1 MLNVFILWHMHQPYY
16 VNPLTKTAMMPWV
29 RLHSVKGYFDMITL
43 LEDYPEVKVNF
54 NLTPVLVKQI
64 VEITNGEVTDLW
76 LEWSRKPAAELSH
89 EEKAL
94 LLENFFKINWDHLI
108 RPFPRYNEL
117 LSKRGFSI
125 SPESARE
132 MAHEWSEQELR
143 DLQVWYNLGWCGYRA
158 EHYFPRLTT
167 LKHKGRDFTEAEK
180 NEVLDI
186 HLEIMGLVIKKIW
199 GFEARGQVELTTTPF
214 YHPIL
219 PLVYDTN
226 LAKRCMP
233 GRNLPR
239 RFSHPE
245 DAGEQI
251 RLAVEQHERVF
262 GRKPRGLWPSEGSV
276 APELIPL
283 MKEAGIEYFCTD
295 EANLFRS
302 LDHDP
307 AWRGHKP
314 DHLELF
320 QGWSASHGGAK
331 VNAIFRERPLSDFIG
346 FVASKNSP
354 EQGAD
359 YLCQHI
365 EHIASV
371 APAPNKLLAL
381 ILDGENAWEHFP
393 DGGEG
398 FLRCFYDR
406 LSKSKSLRTV
416 RGSDYFEQF
425 PETKTTTTLHTG
437 SWINSDFDIWIGD
450 DYEENEA
457 WNLLGATRDFLA
469 KKIAEGGV
477 SAEVQKKAFD
487 AIHAAEGSDW
497 FWWFG
502 PDFNTDCDMLFDE
515 LFRIH
520 LQNVHRYLGAEPP
533 HVLSIPIQ
541 RSQSRQVA
549 QEPRRMTTPA
559 IDGQITSLSEWEGA
573 GLLQAGGEKG
583 AMFRG
588 DRLINSIRFG
598 YDQEFFYLAVDFVKF
613 KPCQLRFDFIKPA
626 FYRLLL
632 NLTNEAPSTP
642 AHSIS
647 MSFDGENYLPLGANC
662 TASRDR
668 ILEAA
673 IPINHLPWKEGDHIH
688 FIIQALE
695 NGVELER
702 HPDVGTIEF
711 GLVQN

>member
-1 MLNVFILWHMHQPYY
+1 MLNVFILWHMHQPDY

-43 LEDYPEVKVNF
+43 LEDYPACRMNF

-64 VEITNGEVTDLW
+64 VEITSGEVKDLW
-76 LEWSRKPAAELSH
+76 LEWSRKPSGELTLD
-89 EEKAL
+89 EKAIL
-94 LLENFFKINWDHLI
+94 LDNFFKINWDNLI

-117 LSKRGFSI
+117 LTKRGFSM
-125 SPESARE
+125 SPENARQI
-132 MAHEWSEQELR
+132 AKEWSNQDFL

-167 LKHKGRDFTEAEK
+167 LKKKGRDFTEDEK

-186 HLEIMGLVIKKIW
+186 HLEIMQLVLRKYAEL
-199 GFEARGQVELTTTPF
+199 EAKGQVELTTTPF

-219 PLVYDTN
+219 PLIYDTQF
-226 LAKRCMP
+226 AKRCMP
-233 GRNLPR
+233 GRNLPK

-245 DAGEQI
+245 DAESQL

-262 GRKPRGLWPSEGSV
+262 GRKPRGLWPSEGSI

-283 MKEAGIEYFCTD
+283 MKEVGIEYFCTD
-295 EANLFRS
+295 EANLFSS
-302 LDHDP
+302 LENDP

-320 QGWSASHGGAK
+320 QGWSASYGDSK

-354 EQGAD
+354 QQAAE
-359 YLCQHI
+359 YLLHNM
-365 EHIASV
+365 EHIGSV
-371 APAPNKLLAL
+371 TDFPNKMIAL

-398 FLRCFYDR
+398 FLRKFYDA
-406 LSKSKSLRTV
+406 LASSKTLKTV
-416 RGSDYFEQF
+416 RGSDYFEAF
-425 PETKTTTTLHTG
+425 PKTKNISTLHTG

-450 DYEENEA
+450 DYEENAA
-457 WNLLGATRDFLA
+457 WNLLGATHDFLI
-469 KKIAEGGV
+469 KRINEGNV
-477 SAEVQKKAFD
+477 PDDVRKKAFNS
-487 AIHAAEGSDW
+487 IYAAEGSDW

-520 LQNVHRYLGAEPP
+520 LQNVYRYLGAEPP

-541 RSQSRQVA
+541 RDQSKQVA
-549 QEPRRMTTPA
+549 QQPRQMMTPI
-559 IDGQITSLSEWEGA
+559 IDGTISSLSEWEGA

-588 DRLINSIRFG
+588 ERIVNSIRFG
-598 YDQEFFYLAVDFVKF
+598 YDHTHLFLALDFIKF
-613 KPCQLRFDFIKPA
+613 KPCHLRFEFIKPVS
-626 FYRLLL
+626 YRLTLDL
-632 NLTNEAPSTP
+632 NGDLDPSFNTQ
-642 AHSIS
+642 I
-647 MSFDGENYLPLGANC
+647 SFDGENYLSLEAICCAKHQN
-662 TASRDR
+662 

-673 IPINHLPWKEGDHIH
+673 IPLNQLPWKEGDHIH
-688 FIIQALE
+688 FIMQILE

-702 HPDVGTIEF
+702 HPDNDTISF
-711 GLVQN
+711 TLLQN